1 MCLLQPELALYTFDR
16 LFGEDCN
23 AILSVIV
30 PLISLMKDQ
39 VSNLN
44 SRGIRASY
52 VGDDCSEEQLE
63 DILNLKEKIVPWR
76 SSTTADTFFVT

>member
-1 MCLLQPELALYTFDR
+1 ML
-16 LFGEDCN
+16 
-23 AILSVIV
+23 VIV

-63 DILNLKEKIVPWR
+63 DILIVFGIPEAILNNYRPIFRHLKRNHLKSLLE
-76 SSTTADTFFVT
+76 TT